1 MTLWGL
7 ADDDTWLDTF
17 PVTRKDA
24 PLLFDTRL
32 QAKPAYWG
40 VVDPGRLEPGTP
52 PPAATRRVDY
62 RVTGS

>member
-1 MTLWGL
+1 MGL

-32 QAKPAYWG
+32 QAKDAYWG
-40 VVDPGRLEPGTP
+40 VVDPSRIGTADSP
-52 PPAATRRVDY
+52 V
-62 RVTGS
+62 